1 MPKAKPASRG
11 AKARHDPLE
20 KAIHEDARR
29 HIVQQ
34 KVRRARQGGRGD
46 AGRSD
51 MEGGAVPAKLSRKI
65 LALAKEQSEEIEG
78 TSAASSRGAAPSPNK
93 SRAYRGGD
101 SESDDDDDDDDFGD
115 GSMVV
120 RQGDFVEAAD
130 ISVADEAALAQF
142 MPRQSNQRRTLGDI
156 IADKIR
162 EREAAAAG
170 AAAQGGSQQPAP
182 GNGATIV
189 YSEEVSEKVVEVYS
203 RVGELLTR
211 YRAGKVPK
219 AFKIIPS
226 LRNWE
231 EVLLLTNP
239 EKWSSQAMYVATK
252 IFASNLNPKNAQRF
266 YNLILLPAV
275 RDDIRS
281 NRRLNYH
288 LYRSLKKALY
298 KPAGF
303 FKGILLPLCARSE
316 ACTLREAVI
325 IGSVMSKVSIPMMH
339 SAAALLKMASMPYSG
354 VTSLF
359 MKVLIDKKYAMPY
372 RVIDALVA
380 HFMKFM
386 SDTRSMPVIWHQCLL
401 VFSERYHKDVTEQQ
415 KQSLKMLLRN
425 HSHRLITPLIRR
437 ELFSGRSRG
446 QKASEQEDVEM
457 TGN

>member
-1 MPKAKPASRG
+1 MPGNARAS
-11 AKARHDPLE
+11 D
-20 KAIHEDARR
+20 
-29 HIVQQ
+29 
-34 KVRRARQGGRGD
+34 
-46 AGRSD
+46 
-51 MEGGAVPAKLSRKI
+51 
-65 LALAKEQSEEIEG
+65 
-78 TSAASSRGAAPSPNK
+78 
-93 SRAYRGGD
+93 
-101 SESDDDDDDDDFGD
+101 SDDDSDDDFGD

-130 ISVADEAALAQF
+130 MTPADEAALAQF
-142 MPRQSNQRRTLGDI
+142 LPRQSDQRRTLGDI

-170 AAAQGGSQQPAP
+170 GDNSMQDDAQQQRQ
-182 GNGATIV
+182 GNGASIT
-189 YSEEVSEKVVEVYS
+189 YSEEVSDKVVEVYT

-239 EKWSSQAMYVATK
+239 EKWSSQAMFVATK

-266 YNLILLPAV
+266 YNLILMPAV

-298 KPAGF
+298 KPAAF
-303 FKGILLPLCARSE
+303 FKGILLPLCARGE
-316 ACTLREAVI
+316 ACTLREAII

-339 SAAALLKMASMPYSG
+339 SAAALLKMARMPYSG

-372 RVIDALVA
+372 RVIDAIVA
-380 HFMKFM
+380 HFMGFM
-386 SDTRSMPVIWHQCLL
+386 SDTRTMPVIWHQCFL
-401 VFSERYHKDVTEQQ
+401 VFAERYHKDITLQQ
-415 KQSLKMLLRN
+415 KQSLKALLRT
-425 HSHRLITPLIRR
+425 HAHHLITPLIRR

-446 QKASEQEDVEM
+446 QKAGEGDDVEM
-457 TGN
+457 GQ

>member
-1 MPKAKPASRG
+1 MPKAKPTSRG

-20 KAIHEDARR
+20 KSISEDARR
-29 HIVQQ
+29 HLVQQ
-34 KVRRARQGGRGD
+34 KVRRGNNAKNGGRFND
-46 AGRSD
+46 DRSD
-51 MEGGAVPAKLSRKI
+51 GSAAVSAKLSRKI
-65 LALAKEQSEEIEG
+65 LQIAKEQNEEIEREHLSQASASTQAVG
-78 TSAASSRGAAPSPNK
+78 RSAANT
-93 SRAYRGGD
+93 YD
-101 SESDDDDDDDDFGD
+101 SEPDSDAEDDFGD
-115 GSMVV
+115 NSLVI
-120 RQGDFVEAAD
+120 RDGDYVDAAD
-130 ISVADEAALAQF
+130 MNAEDEAALAQF
-142 MPRQSNQRRTLGDI
+142 LPRQATQRRTLGDI

-170 AAAQGGSQQPAP
+170 QHVMAGESGVSGG
-182 GNGATIV
+182 GNGATIT
-189 YSEEVSEKVVEVYS
+189 YSEQVSEKVVEVYS

-219 AFKIIPS
+219 AFKIIPA

-239 EKWSSQAMYVATK
+239 EKWSSQAMFVATK

-298 KPAGF
+298 KPGAF
-303 FKGILLPLCARSE
+303 FKGILLPLCSPGE
-316 ACTLREAVI
+316 ACTLREAII

-339 SAAALLKMASMPYSG
+339 SAAALLKMACMPYSG

-372 RVIDALVA
+372 RVIDAMVA
-380 HFMKFM
+380 HFMGFV
-386 SDTRSMPVIWHQCLL
+386 SDSRTMPVIWHQCLL
-401 VFSERYHKDVTEQQ
+401 VFAERYHKDVKEEQ
-415 KQSLKMLLRN
+415 KQSLKILLRH
-425 HSHRLITPLIRR
+425 HSHHMITPLIRR

-446 QKASEQEDVEM
+446 KKEPASEDVDM
-457 TGN
+457 GN